1 MKYFNLYYE
10 IDTFLHSIV
19 VSIFICYDYSDFGI
33 KKQTTWRCI
42 FLPEEIIILMPN
54 HEDMINTKQLLIDNN
69 IDIPVY
75 EAMMESAKE
84 LVSEKIK
91 QGTRVII
98 SRGMTSSLLRSSFNI
113 HVVEIRYNFFDFCL
127 ACKNALQYSNRIAI
141 AGFNPNFNVPEIAQF
156 FDFKQFQIRVIKN
169 RNKVPKVIKELKQS
183 GIEVIIGGH
192 TVCEEAE
199 SQNIKSVN
207 MPINKKSILNAV
219 TDAQHINRLETENK
233 KQLESIA
240 NVLDQ
245 TEEGIITVDRNGLIT
260 SINRNAQRMLGIN
273 DINSSV
279 RITDYFSQILLNH
292 ILEGFPYFN
301 QVLSINNSKII
312 FNAMAIQVSE
322 EITGAVITMQN
333 ESKVYRME
341 QELRK
346 RIHSKGYIAKNHF
359 SDIIGKSPS
368 IKMTKEKAMLFAKVD
383 STVLIYGPTGTGKEL
398 FAQSIHNH
406 SNRFKKPFVAI
417 NCAALPES
425 VLESELFGYVKGAFT
440 GARPEGKMG
449 IFEQAHT
456 GTIFLDEISEISPST
471 QARLLRVIQERE
483 IVRIGDDRVIPIDV
497 RIIASTNRNLLDE
510 VNKKNFREDLY
521 YRLSVL
527 NLSIPPLNER
537 KEDIPLLLEHF
548 IYIYANKFS
557 KNIKK
562 ITSDAFDQL
571 IKLDWPGNIRQ
582 LCNIVECAIAINQNG
597 IIDKNLFSSV
607 LDMVDSNTD
616 NINIQ
621 PISHNRKSNKSS
633 LSEILETIEKFNG
646 NKTLAAKELGIGYT
660 TLWRKLKAAGKL

>member
-1 MKYFNLYYE
+1 M
-10 IDTFLHSIV
+10 S
-19 VSIFICYDYSDFGI
+19 
-33 KKQTTWRCI
+33 
-42 FLPEEIIILMPN
+42 EEIIILMPN
-54 HEDMINTKQLLIDNN
+54 REDMLNTKQLLLENN
-69 IDIPVY
+69 INIPVY
-75 EAMMESAKE
+75 EAIMETAKD

-98 SRGMTSSLLRSSFNI
+98 SRGMTSALLRSSFNI

-127 ACKNALQYSNRIAI
+127 ACKNALQYSNKVAI
-141 AGFNPNFNVPEIAQF
+141 IGFNPSFNVPEISQF
-156 FDFKQFQIRVIKN
+156 FDFKQFSIRVLKD
-169 RNKVPKVIKELKQS
+169 RSKVSETIKELKQS
-183 GIEVIIGGH
+183 GIEVLIGGH
-192 TVCEEAE
+192 TVCNEAKL
-199 SQNIKSVN
+199 QNIKSIN
-207 MPINKKSILNAV
+207 MPINKKSILDAV
-219 TDAQHINRLETENK
+219 TDAGHINSLEVENQN
-233 KQLESIA
+233 QLESIA

-260 SINRNAQRMLGIN
+260 SINKNAQRMLGIN
-273 DINSSV
+273 DINSTV
-279 RITDYFSQILLNH
+279 RITDYFSQTLLNH

-301 QVLSINNSKII
+301 EVLSINNSKII
-312 FNAMAIQVSE
+312 FNAMAIRVSE

-346 RIHSKGYIAKNHF
+346 KIHSKGYVAKNRF
-359 SDIIGKSPS
+359 SDIIGKSTS
-368 IKMTKEKAMLFAKVD
+368 IKRTKEKAMLFAKVD

-398 FAQSIHNH
+398 FAQGIHNH
-406 SNRFKKPFVAI
+406 SDRFKKPFVAI

-510 VNKKNFREDLY
+510 VNKRNFREDLY
-521 YRLSVL
+521 YRLCVL

-548 IYIYANKFS
+548 IYTYANKFS

-562 ITSDAFDQL
+562 ITSDAFEQL
-571 IKLDWPGNIRQ
+571 IKLDWPGNVRQ

-607 LDMVDSNTD
+607 LDMVDTNTD
-616 NINIQ
+616 YANTHSTSNI
-621 PISHNRKSNKSS
+621 SKSNKPS

-660 TLWRKLKAAGKL
+660 TLWRRLKAANKL